1 MSKPSNRTHH
11 VSTRDG
17 GTSKVEAAYYT
28 HEPTF
33 TVFKA
38 TDGAIVASFHNNE
51 LVSIVIEV
59 CVTHGRVTPCTSAPT
74 P

>member
-1 MSKPSNRTHH
+1 MSTPSSKTHH
-11 VSTRDG
+11 VVTRDG
-17 GTSKVEAAYYT
+17 NRSSLDAAYYT

-51 LVSIVIEV
+51 LVSIVV
-59 CVTHGRVTPCTSAPT
+59 GDCDA
-74 P
+74 